1 MVRNIRS
8 DRRAIS
14 PVIATIIIVAVA
26 IVMSIAVAYWMMGLA
41 TTFTR
46 YEKLEY
52 TAAYAVSGGGGWNI
66 TIIVKNTGSAVAT
79 ISNFFFNGIPFEEIS
94 NGSVTIT
101 CNNADFNSTVGVP
114 LDPGESM
121 KFLIDLP
128 SYIKIGT
135 YSPAPGITLEIT
147 IATATGNQYP
157 KTIVLP

>member
-1 MVRNIRS
+1 
-8 DRRAIS
+8 
-14 PVIATIIIVAVA
+14 
-26 IVMSIAVAYWMMGLA
+26 
-41 TTFTR
+41 
-46 YEKLEY
+46 
-52 TAAYAVSGGGGWNI
+52 GGGGWNI